1 MSSACAHSWPT
12 ANSAWGRLDQARTA
26 LAAALALYRT
36 MKMTFWPPRAEAAL
50 AQVESGEWKVLGANR
65 GTMGGQ

>member
-1 MSSACAHSWPT
+1 M
-12 ANSAWGRLDQARTA
+12 NSFLLA

-36 MKMTFWPPRAEAAL
+36 MQMTFWLPRAEAAL
-50 AQVESGEWKVLGANR
+50 AQVEGGEWKVLGAHR